1 MTDERLEQLLTQNI
15 IPEAPENKLNERLK
29 AQMAE
34 TFADRE
40 RKEKQNMKKFGL
52 KRTAVLVAAAC
63 MAFGAIGVASTGRA
77 YVTGGSTPGE
87 YTAFSELEKVEAKTG
102 LDVRAVEKFANG
114 YQFKEMSVMHEQD
127 HTENGTVIGEY
138 AGISIQYEK
147 EGAYDLSLCMDDV
160 EHAEGAEAREAVTQQ
175 EIDGLTLKYYLDTY
189 KWVPAG
195 YELTEEDKANLEKD
209 NYFISEGVDEVSV
222 NQVCCV
228 IWEQDGVLYDLLCTK
243 GEVPAEEMF
252 AMAAE
257 IIAQ

>member
-1 MTDERLEQLLTQNI
+1 MTDERLEQLLTDYV
-15 IPEAPENKLNERLK
+15 IPEAPDSKVNERLK
-29 AQMAE
+29 AQMTEA
-34 TFADRE
+34 FADRE

-77 YVTGGSTPGE
+77 YVTGGSMPGE
-87 YTAFSELEKVEAKTG
+87 YTVFSELEKVEAKTG
-102 LDVRAVEKFANG
+102 LDVRAVEKFSNG

-127 HTENGTVIGEY
+127 HTENGTVIGDY

-160 EHAEGAEAREAVTQQ
+160 EHAEGAEAREAVAQQ
-175 EIDGLTLKYYLDTY
+175 EIAGLTVKYYLDTY

-195 YELTEEDKANLEKD
+195 YELTDEDRANLEKD

-228 IWEQDGVLYDLLCTK
+228 IWEQDGVFYDLLCTK